1 MRSRLRLASSILSLA
16 ISLGTAGVSAMSA
29 PADSVLTA
37 EDSRASLNPHDLNT
51 PRTFPKFTS
60 LAEWEA
66 RRAEIK
72 RQILVSNGLYPMP
85 KKTPLKPKITGRVVR
100 DGYTIEKVAIQTYPG
115 FYLAGNL
122 YRPIEKPGDP
132 DHARPAVLVTHGHWE
147 NGRMANE
154 ERGSISARAI
164 TFARM
169 GIVAFTYDMVG
180 YNDTHQVPH
189 TFAGDRDHWVWGV
202 SLMGLQ
208 TWNSIRALDFIASL
222 PDVDIRRLA
231 ITGESGGGTQTMML
245 GAVDDR
251 LAAVGPC
258 VMVSHSMQG
267 GCLCENSPGLRVDF
281 SNMEVAAVSAPK
293 PQIMLAATGDWT
305 RTMMSIEGPG
315 VESIYK
321 LYNKTENLKY
331 AIFPFEHNINR
342 TSRNA
347 VYQAFGKWLLNM
359 PNAESYQEP
368 PYQMEAVEDLRVFP
382 DKTGLPKDAITAE
395 QLTETIKSVAIN
407 ALNAAKPA
415 TTAELGKFKKTY
427 LPLWLQ
433 TLKLDMVSA
442 VSATSAD
449 VLTDG
454 NVRISRMHIGRD
466 GKGDSIPVALCVP
479 TNGVPKAV
487 LILASIGGIAD
498 NFGGSVGT
506 SAVVKEIIAKG
517 YGVLL
522 FDAFLT
528 GSRSNTDLA
537 AARSKPFRSY
547 FDTYNLT
554 DMQQRVQDIATA
566 ASYLKKTLGC
576 KVAASGEGETALWAL
591 FAGPVLDG
599 VAADVAGL
607 DLDADSTYTADSTYV
622 PCLRRAGDVKTALTL
637 SAGKPARVS
646 GLTAD
651 SETGRWIS
659 DVFTDTAGGSPFVPS
674 ALSANELTALLQMSV
689 SHPGK

>member
-1 MRSRLRLASSILSLA
+1 MRLRLRQAFSILGCA
-16 ISLGTAGVSAMSA
+16 TYLGTAGVFAMST
-29 PADSVLTA
+29 PADAVLTV
-37 EDSRASLNPHDLNT
+37 EDTRATLSPQDLNS
-51 PRTFPKFTS
+51 PRTFPKFSS

-85 KKTPLKPKITGRVVR
+85 KKTPLKAKITGRVVR
-100 DGYTIEKVAIQTYPG
+100 DGYTIEKVSLQTYPG

-122 YRPIEKPGDP
+122 YRPIEKHGEP
-132 DHARPAVLVTHGHWE
+132 DHAHPAVLVTHGHWE

-189 TFAGDRDHWVWGV
+189 TFAGDREHWVWGV

-208 TWNSIRALDFIASL
+208 TWNSIRALDFISAL
-222 PDVDIRRLA
+222 PDVDVRRLA

-321 LYNKTENLKY
+321 LYGKTDNLKY

-359 PNAESYQEP
+359 PNADSYQEP
-368 PYQMEAVEDLRVFP
+368 PYQMETVEDLRVFP
-382 DKTGLPKDAITAE
+382 DKVGLPKDAISAE
-395 QLTETIKSVAIN
+395 ALTDTIKNVSIV
-407 ALNAAKPA
+407 ALNAAKPGSA
-415 TTAELGKFKKTY
+415 SDLVTFKKTY

-433 TLKLDMVSA
+433 TLKMDT
-442 VSATSAD
+442 ATAISGI
-449 VLTDG
+449 TDAPHMEAG
-454 NVRISRMHIGRD
+454 LRITRMHIGRE
-466 GKGDSIPVALCVP
+466 GKGDSIPAALCVP
-479 TNGVPKAV
+479 ANGKPAAV
-487 LILASIGGIAD
+487 LVLASSGGIAD
-498 NFGGSVGT
+498 NIDSKSGC
-506 SAVVKEIIAKG
+506 SALVKALVAKG

-528 GSRSNTDLA
+528 GSRANAQLQ
-537 AARSKPFRSY
+537 AARSRPFRAY

-554 DMQQRVQDIATA
+554 DMQQRVQDVVTA
-566 ASYLKKTLGC
+566 SRYVKKTLGC
-576 KVAASGEGETALWAL
+576 NVAAAGSGEAGLWAI
-591 FAGPVLDG
+591 FAAPVLDG
-599 VAADVAGL
+599 VAADLSTL
-607 DLDADSTYTADSTYV
+607 DVDADATYTADATYV
-622 PCLRRAGDVKTALTL
+622 PCLRRAGDIKTALTL
-637 SAGKPARVS
+637 AADRPTMIS
-646 GLTAD
+646 GLSTD
-651 SETGRWIS
+651 TETGKWVS
-659 DVFTDTAGGSPFVPS
+659 DVFTGTAGPAPFVSDALSVEDLS
-674 ALSANELTALLQMSV
+674 ALLHKTAG
-689 SHPGK
+689 PIRK